1 MLGSVKT
8 NNKKIDFKMKIGILT
23 LIGEY
28 NYGNLLQSY
37 AMQTILERLGHQV
50 VVLNRRCD
58 SPDLKLY
65 CLRVL
70 SLLKSIVLRFFL
82 RREDILIVNPFVE
95 KYAYDIKNRINKFHL
110 IRFAKQYTNRSIPLR
125 STNDLTKYIKRESFD
140 AYVVGSDQVW
150 REEYTFSIHEMFLSF
165 LSNESKAK
173 RLAYAA
179 SFGVNENY
187 ITEEKMPQCVELLK
201 KFAAVSVREKSA
213 VKICKDYFGVEAK
226 HVLDP
231 TMLLQIEDYIKI
243 FERNNTPKSIG
254 NLLVYVLDDND
265 EIKQAVELFSK
276 QNKLT
281 PFKVN
286 EIKKVKSYSYAYK
299 LQSLETWL
307 RGFYDAKCIITD
319 SFHACVFSILF
330 NKPFICVGNKNR
342 GNTRFNSLLGVFGLE
357 NRMVADMSMINE
369 KMSMPIDWM
378 SVNSILEE
386 KKSESMFFLENALNN

>member
-1 MLGSVKT
+1 
-8 NNKKIDFKMKIGILT
+8 MKIGILT

-58 SPDLKLY
+58 RPDLKLY
-65 CLRVL
+65 CLRIL

-82 RREDILIVNPFVE
+82 KRTDILIVNPFVE
-95 KYAYDIKNRINKFHL
+95 NYAYNVKNRINKFHL

-165 LSNESKAK
+165 LSNENKAK

-179 SFGVNENY
+179 SFGVDENY
-187 ITEEKMPQCVELLK
+187 ITEEKMPLCVELLK

-213 VKICKDYFGVEAK
+213 VKICKDHFGIEAK

-231 TMLLQIEDYIKI
+231 TMLLHVEDYMKI
-243 FERNNTPKSIG
+243 FERNNTPKCNG

-276 QNKLT
+276 QNELI

-286 EIKKVKSYSYAYK
+286 EIEKVKSYSYAYK
-299 LQSLETWL
+299 LQSLEAWL

-330 NKPFICVGNKNR
+330 NKPFICIGNKNR
-342 GNTRFNSLLGVFGLE
+342 GNARFDSLLGVFGLE
-357 NRMVADMSMINE
+357 NRMVDDMSKINE

-378 SVNSILEE
+378 SVNYIIEE
-386 KKSESMFFLENALNN
+386 KKTESIAFLENALNN